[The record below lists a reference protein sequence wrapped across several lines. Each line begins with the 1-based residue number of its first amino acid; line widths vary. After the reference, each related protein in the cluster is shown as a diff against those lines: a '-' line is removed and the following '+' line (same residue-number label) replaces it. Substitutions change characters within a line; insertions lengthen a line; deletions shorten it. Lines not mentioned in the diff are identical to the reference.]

1 MGEVLVAAKFAA
13 DFVSLDKARDAS
25 KDQRRASAIQRAAQ
39 RAEAA
44 KQRMDQLQR
53 ARAARAAAIN
63 MSEQLGTSDSS
74 TASATTSSI
83 TTAAANNISQIA
95 TSLNTAE
102 QIGSA
107 LSDAAKDQEI
117 AAVFSA
123 AGNVLGVF
131 ADATGAYDKVFGTD
145 NKAPKKA
152 KKESRGKLSP
162 RPDPWNTGRPQL
174 KGK

>member
-1 MGEVLVAAKFAA
+1 MPQVLVAAKFAA
-13 DFVSLDKARDAS
+13 DAVSLDKAHDAS
-25 KDQRRASAIQRAAQ
+25 VDQRRANAMQRTTQ

-63 MSEQLGTSDSS
+63 MSEQLGTGDSS
-74 TASATTSSI
+74 AVSATTSSI
-83 TTAAANNISQIA
+83 TTAAADNISQISTA
-95 TSLNTAE
+95 LNTAE

-107 LSDAAKDQEI
+107 LSDAAKDQEA
-117 AAVFSA
+117 AAVFGA
-123 AGNVLGVF
+123 ASNVLGVF

-174 KGK
+174 